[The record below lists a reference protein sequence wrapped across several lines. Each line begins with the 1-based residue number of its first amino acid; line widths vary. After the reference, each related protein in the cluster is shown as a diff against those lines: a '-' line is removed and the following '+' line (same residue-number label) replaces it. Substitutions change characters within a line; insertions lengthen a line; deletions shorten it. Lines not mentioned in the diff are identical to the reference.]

1 MSNIMNSPIK
11 AINLGVE
18 NFSDGLQRQGVRS
31 VQVAWRPPA
40 DARLVSKLR
49 DMAGGGLACKTD
61 AANQKAF
68 DIMMSAEP
76 VFIGIRKAKEVVPG
90 FRDNLILHAGPPIAW
105 ERMIGAQKKG
115 IIGGVLHE
123 KLAKNE
129 KDALG
134 MIEAGEIE
142 IGAANDYFIVGAG
155 AGIVTANMML
165 NVSRDRQSGVEGY
178 CPPFEGRVGL
188 AVWGVYNEEV
198 EENLGV
204 IERIFAPAISETL
217 DKCGGID
224 VKSIMNRGMQMGDD
238 MHTRQTAAG
247 LILVNEL
254 VPMMLKTGLDYQTV
268 QYCIEQLTSTER
280 WFHPLALSASMSMIR
295 MIKGMEYAT
304 VVTSLVQNGVETGIK
319 MSCTGEKWYLAPAP
333 RFVGQYFSSQWGPDD
348 AVPFMGDSTIAEEC
362 GMGAFAGAAAPG
374 VMRLRGGGWREG
386 IKQSE
391 ELKRISVGVN
401 FNAPIPLLDFTGPG
415 MAIDV
420 RKVIATGITPL
431 CHGGIISKNG
441 GQIGAGAARFPIE
454 NHKIALNA
462 YFEKYGDELHD

>member
-68 DIMMSAEP
+68 DIMMNAEP
-76 VFIGIRKAKEVVPG
+76 VFVGIRKAKEVVPG

-247 LILVNEL
+247 AY
-254 VPMMLKTGLDYQTV
+254 TGQRAGAHDAQKPGWTIKPCSIASNSL
-268 QYCIEQLTSTER
+268 R
-280 WFHPLALSASMSMIR
+280 ALSAGFIPWR
-295 MIKGMEYAT
+295 
-304 VVTSLVQNGVETGIK
+304 
-319 MSCTGEKWYLAPAP
+319 CP
-333 RFVGQYFSSQWGPDD
+333 RPC
-348 AVPFMGDSTIAEEC
+348 P
-362 GMGAFAGAAAPG
+362 
-374 VMRLRGGGWREG
+374 
-386 IKQSE
+386 
-391 ELKRISVGVN
+391 
-401 FNAPIPLLDFTGPG
+401 
-415 MAIDV
+415 
-420 RKVIATGITPL
+420 
-431 CHGGIISKNG
+431 
-441 GQIGAGAARFPIE
+441 
-454 NHKIALNA
+454 
-462 YFEKYGDELHD
+462 